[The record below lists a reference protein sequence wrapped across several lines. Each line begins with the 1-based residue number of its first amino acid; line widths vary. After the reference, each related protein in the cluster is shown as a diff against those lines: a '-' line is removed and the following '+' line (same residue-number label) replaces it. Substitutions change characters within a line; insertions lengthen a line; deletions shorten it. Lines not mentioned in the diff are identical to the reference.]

1 MPRIVCLASGG
12 GRTVLNIL
20 NRMETDRLEGSIPLV
35 LTNREC
41 DAVER
46 LRARGIPVQIIPWEK
61 GTTPEDWAAR
71 AWPLIE
77 GAGAELVCNC
87 GFLRL
92 ILVPPAWEGRIMNV
106 HPALLPKFGGKGM
119 YGDHVHRAVLDSGE
133 TESGCT
139 VHFVTNQY
147 DAGPIIC
154 RKRVAVA
161 PDDDVESLAAR
172 VFVAECEAYP
182 EAIRLFGNGRLRIES
197 GKVIVS

>member
-1 MPRIVCLASGG
+1 MPSIVCLASGG
-12 GRTVLNIL
+12 GRTVLNL
-20 NRMETDRLEGSIPLV
+20 LDRMEAGRLEGSIPLV
-35 LTNREC
+35 ITNREC
-41 DAVER
+41 PAVER
-46 LRARGIPVQIIPWEK
+46 VRARGVEARIIPWTRQ
-61 GTTPEDWAAR
+61 TTPEEWAAR

-77 GAGAELVCNC
+77 ATGAGLVCNC

-92 ILVPPAWEGRIMNV
+92 ILVPPAWEGRIMNI

-139 VHFVTNQY
+139 VHFVTDRY

-154 RKRVAVA
+154 RKRVEVR
-161 PDDDVESLAAR
+161 PDDDVKSLAAR
-172 VFVAECEAYP
+172 VFAAECEAYP
-182 EAIRLFGNGRLRIES
+182 EAIRLFGDRRLRIES